1 MKRKR
6 RLFGILL
13 IITALIIMQLP
24 VSEADAATSASDFRM
39 EGTTLVKYR
48 GTEESVSVPD
58 TVEVIAEGAFEGNS
72 YVELVVLP
80 KSVKK
85 IEPYAFWDCENLE
98 SVVLNTGMTE
108 IGDFAFANCK
118 GLKKMFIPEN
128 IRSIGVQ
135 AFMDCVNMTDI
146 TIAPEVTNIHE
157 TAFDGCYRLT
167 IHCEKGSYADK
178 YAESFYERQKEMP
191 EYEDVDNYL
200 SDEEEDDDTN
210 DTLIPD
216 VEEDK
221 TGELL
226 GDTKVVGNQAVV
238 FIDNTSLEV
247 MSGKDADSELL
258 IEGSL
263 VTGNGSDLN
272 ELPKYTIVDG
282 RIVAD
287 QAYYRSQTLKEV
299 ILPNGIEEIGQF
311 SFARS
316 SIQKVQLPVGVKTI
330 GYGAFYHCDNL
341 VEVELPETIETVEP
355 NAFSHT
361 AWVKNFLAAGDADYL
376 ISGGVLVAY
385 RGQQSTVNVPDG
397 VRVIAAEAFANHT
410 EIKELV
416 LPKSLIIVGE
426 AAFEN
431 CSNLSTVVLGEQ
443 LKQIKDRAFAGCS
456 IHNVTLPKTL
466 ESWGVNAFDKKVRI
480 TYGGEIPSVTHELT
494 AERLSN
500 EAYRN
505 VSGEEENTGVNATG
519 VAGIIARLEGAA
531 RTYQLTVTE
540 AADNSKMVAAY
551 ERCFADEFPEQYLLY
566 DLQLTDS
573 SQIPI
578 TKLGK
583 QPLQV
588 NVLLSDA
595 YASQK
600 LLVYSLD
607 RNGQME
613 KITAKRVRIDGA
625 EYLRFELAYLSQVAI
640 VGTGTPGSGV
650 IVLEETTSIKSMS
663 QAPAQAAEVTVIRWQ
678 WVLGTVLM
686 SVGILCLLWKMNRI

>member
-98 SVVLNTGMTE
+98 TVVLNTGMTE

-178 YAESFYERQKEMP
+178 YAEGFYERQKEMP
-191 EYEDVDNYL
+191 EYEDVDSYL
-200 SDEEEDDDTN
+200 PDGEEDTEN
-210 DTLIPD
+210 TLIPD
-216 VEEDK
+216 VEEENP
-221 TGELL
+221 GELL

-258 IEGSL
+258 VEGSL

-272 ELPKYTIVDG
+272 ELPKYTIVNG
-282 RIVAD
+282 KIVAD
-287 QAYYRSQTLKEV
+287 QAYYRNQTLQEV
-299 ILPNGIEEIGQF
+299 TLPSGIEEIGQF

-316 SIQKVQLPVGVKTI
+316 SIQKVQLSEGVKII

-341 VEVELPETIETVEP
+341 VEVVLPETIEVVEP
-355 NAFSHT
+355 NAFSYT
-361 AWVKNFLAAGDADYL
+361 AWVKNFQASGTSDYL

-385 RGQQSTVNVPDG
+385 RGQQEKVNVPEG
-397 VRVIAAEAFANHT
+397 VRVIAAEAFANHA

-416 LPKSLIIVGE
+416 LPQSLISVGE

-443 LKQIKDRAFAGCS
+443 LKQIKDRAFLGCN
-456 IHNVTLPKTL
+456 IHNVTLPKTM
-466 ESWGVNAFDKKVRI
+466 EAWGINAFDKKVQI

-505 VSGEEENTGVNATG
+505 VWGEEQNTGVNATG

-540 AADNSKMVAAY
+540 AADNSKMHVAY
-551 ERCFADEFPEQYLLY
+551 ERCFGEEFPEQYLLY

-588 NVLLSDA
+588 NVLLSDT

-600 LLVYSLD
+600 LVVYSLD
-607 RNGQME
+607 RNGQLE

-625 EYLRFELAYLSQVAI
+625 EYLRFELNYLSQVAI

-650 IVLEETTSIKSMS
+650 IVLEETTSIKNMS
-663 QAPAQAAEVTVIRWQ
+663 RAPEQVMPVVSTVRWQ
-678 WVLGTVLM
+678 WILSAMLM
-686 SVGILCLLWKMNRI
+686 SVGMLCLLWKKNRI